1 MSTRVS
7 GRPPRCHQ
15 DTTLFPSI
23 EQRPVLFDQRCVG
36 VADMDLGGVV
46 GWGDNN
52 DWWWYKLQK
61 KMVVNVVKSFN
72 STSHQWGEDFKLIE
86 SIGPPGLHC
95 RMDCPF
101 FLCVTGSW
109 GLGGRQGHTSSQC
122 VGVACAIGVEL
133 SGGSVSSK
141 ILPFS

>member
-1 MSTRVS
+1 
-7 GRPPRCHQ
+7 
-15 DTTLFPSI
+15 
-23 EQRPVLFDQRCVG
+23 
-36 VADMDLGGVV
+36 MDPTGAV

-52 DWWWYKLQK
+52 DWRGMIQAAEKNGGK
-61 KMVVNVVKSFN
+61 CGEFMKN
-72 STSHQWGEDFKLIE
+72 STSHQLIE
-86 SIGPPGLHC
+86 LIGPPGLHC

-109 GLGGRQGHTSSQC
+109 GLGGRQGHTSSQR
-122 VGVACAIGVEL
+122 VGVACAICVEL